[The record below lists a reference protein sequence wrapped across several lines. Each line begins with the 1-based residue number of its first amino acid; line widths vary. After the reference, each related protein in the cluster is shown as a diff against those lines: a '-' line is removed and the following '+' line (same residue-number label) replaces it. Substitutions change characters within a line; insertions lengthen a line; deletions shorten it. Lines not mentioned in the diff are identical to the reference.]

1 VGVLPNIEFAS
12 IFRTFLI
19 ELLVIFSWLCFV
31 IDFPSV
37 HDESFCDSL
46 LYCMDIYV
54 CGGILSW
61 FLFLDKNGTFS
72 GFGWIDK
79 QDQPFLYWY
88 FASLLFS
95 ILVSFYFF
103 EAYHLRSFVNRKL
116 VIT

>member
-1 VGVLPNIEFAS
+1 MKV
-12 IFRTFLI
+12 
-19 ELLVIFSWLCFV
+19 FV
-31 IDFPSV
+31 I
-37 HDESFCDSL
+37 L
-46 LYCMDIYV
+46 YYCMDIYV

-61 FLFLDKNGTFS
+61 FLFLDKNGTVS

-103 EAYHLRSFVNRKL
+103 YAYHPISFVNRKL